1 MIDDVVW
8 GGSLIRTSDRAY
20 LAGGESIPLYMY
32 MVNRITVST
41 SSLNVMLQLN
51 MVVTMHMC
59 SNSATLHL
67 LLFEPRTT
75 NCFSLRD
82 PTNTILYDDWCVYCR
97 NFESVLQSTI
107 PGCVLPFS
115 IAHETAYRSPFHAM
129 RPYAHS
135 LSLNINYAMWDDNI
149 VLRFCFVPIHVKNH
163 EKEGNV
169 SKT

>member
-1 MIDDVVW
+1 VW
-8 GGSLIRTSDRAY
+8 GGSLIWTSDRAY

-67 LLFEPRTT
+67 LLLFEPRTT

-82 PTNTILYDDWCVYCR
+82 PTNTIILYDDWCVYCR